1 MLLCCRRWHECLH
14 VLQSVNSGTQKF
26 CLLPFLDWSSYIY
39 QIMPLYHASLS
50 LQTTLPMFLNKTFSV
65 RRRFS
70 DFLGLYEKISAK
82 HSLLGCIIPPPPQKS
97 VVGKEF
103 LMLTL
108 APCLVELVLCSSR
121 HSHWPGYMRMFTLS
135 SLLALT
141 CIILLGAVRC
151 DLLTERVVW
160 CVSQGWLKW
169 R

>member
-1 MLLCCRRWHECLH
+1 MNAYMSYK
-14 VLQSVNSGTQKF
+14 VSTQVHKSF
-26 CLLPFLDWSSYIY
+26 ACYHFWIDQATYVYQHYAPLPCF
-39 QIMPLYHASLS
+39 SLS

-108 APCLVELVLCSSR
+108 APCLVELFLCA
-121 HSHWPGYMRMFTLS
+121 HLDTHTGLDT
-135 SLLALT
+135 
-141 CIILLGAVRC
+141 
-151 DLLTERVVW
+151 
-160 CVSQGWLKW
+160 
-169 R
+169 

>member
-1 MLLCCRRWHECLH
+1 MNAYMSYK
-14 VLQSVNSGTQKF
+14 VSTQVHKSF
-26 CLLPFLDWSSYIY
+26 ACYHFWIDQATYIS
-39 QIMPLYHASLS
+39 IMPLYHASLS

-108 APCLVELVLCSSR
+108 APCLVEL
-121 HSHWPGYMRMFTLS
+121 F
-135 SLLALT
+135 
-141 CIILLGAVRC
+141 
-151 DLLTERVVW
+151 
-160 CVSQGWLKW
+160 
-169 R
+169 